1 MTTDYLNFLEQN
13 SPEKESASSDVP
25 ASNNFVNLTLRA
37 DAECQVTCD
46 GDFLVLL
53 NPNQITKEKAPAGQH
68 ILQFISTTH
77 PDIQVEKIVDFPEA
91 GKNYLVLVN
100 EFSGLMKDIEQKELE
115 QEMIRRQ
122 EHARREA
129 ELALAEAER
138 IKAEAEIAKARDE
151 AAKARKR
158 AEELERKKVEERAQ
172 NEQRIQNLNSTDFI
186 EKYLMF
192 AHCSYHQVWTSG
204 DGGVHHWEPFIG
216 SQYSSITKAKLYDY
230 EDSHYVVK
238 SEYTSID
245 IQIAVNQDILPAIKI
260 GNAKAMFVYSII
272 LVGQEH
278 CATTYI
284 KNKEALNMLMQS
296 IKSGC
301 VEATAYWGKLLWA
314 SNKQD
319 EKWIMQQ
326 LNEQGD
332 FGTLAKSFLEK
343 SACQGHVE
351 SLSWLSMCYLEIPS
365 SENLLGVTGHLIM
378 GMSPQ
383 SRIEEG
389 FKLCQRASDLGSFNS
404 MVRLANWFAGT
415 EEEIWRNGFAISR
428 PSMCPYD
435 DEKAL
440 RLYLSAVAMCETRS
454 ELGRILENVPDR
466 LKFDILKCA
475 FNKGICNALEE
486 GHSYYNKACQCS
498 DQSKTGLFEL
508 TAKLYLFSADEGN
521 ADAQNCIANC
531 YYNGNG
537 VSQSYEEAVKWY
549 KLSVNQGNIWAQ
561 SNLANCYYDGL
572 GVRQDYEEAL
582 RLYILSAEQNNSW
595 AQYRLG
601 ICYYDGLGCHVD
613 YDEAKKWL
621 VLAFKNGEQRAKEYL
636 EKLPAS
642 MRDVDIITMLE
653 DSKLTSEQEQSDV
666 EQSSDDDFEDKFG
679 DYLELL
685 EDGDKSVLI
694 KIANCFYK
702 GDGVPKIPEDAS
714 LYFMRAI
721 EESEDVDD
729 WREAV
734 SGLKSLAEQGCTEAQ
749 LALGDLYSDGWPSTW
764 KLEENNILHGDE
776 KLSLQWYKK
785 AANAGSSFAM
795 IRLGD
800 YYNTEN
806 DIDEA
811 ESWYKRAI
819 QASGEKEG
827 INELIKLYDNEGWED
842 EALELCERYG
852 RDIEEIREDWSLI

>member
-1 MTTDYLNFLEQN
+1 MPNGYFDFLDKNSIITPTTSE
-13 SPEKESASSDVP
+13 ETGKDV
-25 ASNNFVNLTLRA
+25 FVNLTLRA

-100 EFSGLMKDIEQKELE
+100 EFSELMRDMASKTQ
-115 QEMIRRQ
+115 
-122 EHARREA
+122 EA
-129 ELALAEAER
+129 EMRRKQELAMHEAEEK
-138 IKAEAEIAKARDE
+138 I
-151 AAKARKR
+151 
-158 AEELERKKVEERAQ
+158 Q
-172 NEQRIQNLNSTDFI
+172 NEKMRCTPNSIDFI

-192 AHCSYHQVWTSG
+192 MHRDYHQVYNSAERL
-204 DGGVHHWEPFIG
+204 HKWEPSPFPYA
-216 SQYSSITKAKLYDY
+216 QYSEITKAKPYNY
-230 EDSHYVVK
+230 EDAHYVVK
-238 SEYTSID
+238 DEYTPID
-245 IQIAVNQDILPAIKI
+245 IQNAVNQDILPAIKI

-272 LVGQEH
+272 LVGKVH

-284 KNKEALNMLMQS
+284 KNKEALNYLMQS
-296 IKSGC
+296 IKLGC
-301 VEATAYWGKLLWA
+301 TEATAYWGKLLWA

-332 FGTLAKSFLEK
+332 FGTFVKSFLEK
-343 SACQGHVE
+343 AACQGHVE

-365 SENLLGVTGHLIM
+365 SEGTCGVTGHLIM

-415 EEEIWRNGFAISR
+415 EEEIWRDGFAISR

-454 ELGRILENVPDR
+454 ELGKILENVPDR

-694 KIANCFYK
+694 KIANCFYE

-734 SGLKSLAEQGCTEAQ
+734 SGLKSLAEQGCAEAQ
-749 LALGDLYSDGWPSTW
+749 VALGDLYSDRWPSTW
-764 KLEENNILHGDE
+764 RLEENNILHGDE

-785 AANAGSSFAM
+785 AANAGSSLAM
-795 IRLGD
+795 KSLGEY
-800 YYNTEN
+800 YYNVDN
-806 DIDEA
+806 NIDEA